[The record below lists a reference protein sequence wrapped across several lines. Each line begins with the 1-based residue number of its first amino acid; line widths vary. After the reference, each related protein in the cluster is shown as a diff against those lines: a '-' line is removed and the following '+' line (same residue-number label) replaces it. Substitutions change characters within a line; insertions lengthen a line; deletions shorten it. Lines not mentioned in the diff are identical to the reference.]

1 MDVNGLHRGI
11 VNVENHNP
19 TWKDEA
25 EKTIDLLKRLLKDD
39 IIDVQHVGST
49 SINEIVAKPIIDIV
63 VGVKDFQDIMRYNE
77 ILQEN
82 GIIYR
87 KREHGNQLLYVC
99 GDISNEMISHHI
111 HVVIWNDNEWNNY
124 LNFRDYLNC
133 HLEDA
138 LAYSKLKEE
147 LAKIYSD
154 NRGFYTVGKQD
165 MINNILAKADK
176 WRNE

>member
-19 TWKDEA
+19 TWKGEA

-63 VGVKDFQDIMRYNE
+63 VGVKDFQDIKRYNE

-87 KREHGNQLLYVC
+87 KQEHGNQL
-99 GDISNEMISHHI
+99 HHI

-154 NRGFYTVGKQD
+154 NRGSYTVGKQD